1 MENWIMRR
9 YFIVAL
15 LSSLAACSDA
25 PDSSATAAGKEA
37 RALPVYDAEVMK
49 QRAAQTLMPFKQQ
62 LMQALQRGLEQGPA
76 QAIDVCRL
84 EAPAIATAASVN
96 GVAIGRTSF
105 RLRNPAN
112 APTVWQQ
119 TGLRH
124 YQQSE
129 DREPMLINLEDGRVG
144 YMEPI
149 VTAPMCL
156 ACHGSELSADVK
168 DALSAHY
175 PADQAAG
182 FSAGDLRGIFWV
194 TVPVTGSERQNP

>member
-1 MENWIMRR
+1 MRR

-15 LSSLAACSDA
+15 LLSLAACSDA
-25 PDSSATAAGKEA
+25 PESSTQAAAEQKSM
-37 RALPVYDAEVMK
+37 LPVYDAEVMK

-62 LMQALQRGLEQGPA
+62 LMQALQRGLQQGPA

-84 EAPAIATAASVN
+84 EAPAIATAASID

-129 DREPMLINLEDGRVG
+129 DREPMLINLEGGRVG

-156 ACHGSELSADVK
+156 ACHGSELSAEVK

-175 PADQAAG
+175 PADQATG
-182 FSAGDLRGIFWV
+182 FAAGDLRGIFWV
-194 TVPVTGSERQNP
+194 SFPVTSSAQKSP

>member
-1 MENWIMRR
+1 MHR
-9 YFIVAL
+9 YFVVAL
-15 LSSLAACSDA
+15 LLSLAACSDA
-25 PDSSATAAGKEA
+25 PEPPATAAGKEMP
-37 RALPVYDAEVMK
+37 ALPVYDAEAMK

-84 EAPAIATAASVN
+84 EAPSIATAASVD
-96 GVAIGRTSF
+96 GIAIGRTSF

-119 TGLRH
+119 IGLRH

-149 VTAPMCL
+149 VAAPMCL
-156 ACHGSELSADVK
+156 ACHGSELSAEVK
-168 DALSAHY
+168 GALSTHY
-175 PADQAAG
+175 PADQATG
-182 FSAGDLRGIFWV
+182 FAAGDLRGIFWV
-194 TVPVTGSERQNP
+194 SLPSVLPSAGTGE

>member
-1 MENWIMRR
+1 MRG
-9 YFIVAL
+9 YLAVAL
-15 LSSLAACSDA
+15 LLSLAACSDA
-25 PDSSATAAGKEA
+25 PESSAKVAGEEA
-37 RALPVYDAEVMK
+37 PALPAYDAEDMK

-62 LMQALQRGLEQGPA
+62 LMRALQRGLEQGPA

-84 EAPAIATAASVN
+84 EAPAIAAAASVN

-156 ACHGSELSADVK
+156 ACHGSELSAEVK

-175 PADQAAG
+175 PADQATG
-182 FSAGDLRGIFWV
+182 FAAGDLRGIFWV
-194 TVPVTGSERQNP
+194 SLPSVLPSADTGE

>member
-1 MENWIMRR
+1 MPR
-9 YFIVAL
+9 YFIAAFLAL
-15 LSSLAACSDA
+15 LLAACSDA
-25 PDSSATAAGKEA
+25 PESSASVVDQEA
-37 RALPVYDAEVMK
+37 PALPVYDEEEIR
-49 QRAAQTLMPFKQQ
+49 QRAAQALLPFKQQ
-62 LMQALQRGLEQGPA
+62 LMQALQRGLEQGAA

-84 EAPAIATAASVN
+84 EAPAIATAASVD
-96 GVAIGRTSF
+96 GVKIGRSSF

-112 APTVWQQ
+112 APTAWQQ

-156 ACHGSELSADVK
+156 GCHGSELSVEVK
-168 DALSAHY
+168 DALATHY
-175 PADQAAG
+175 PADQATG
-182 FSAGDLRGIFWV
+182 FAAGDLRGIFWV
-194 TVPVTGSERQNP
+194 TLPVQ